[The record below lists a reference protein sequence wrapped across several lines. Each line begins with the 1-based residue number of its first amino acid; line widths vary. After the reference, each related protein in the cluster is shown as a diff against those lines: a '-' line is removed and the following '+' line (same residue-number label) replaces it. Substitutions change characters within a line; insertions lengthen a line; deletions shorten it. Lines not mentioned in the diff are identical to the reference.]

1 MTLSWLTDLRGAI
14 PKKLKTPLIIAGLL
28 VFVGIW
34 FLLSMGSNPIV
45 PGYALPHPLRVWRAF
60 GDLYSDNELI
70 RNVMI
75 SIAHNLG
82 GYIKAILWAIPLGF
96 MIGMLPIFRGS
107 LQPLIDAI
115 RFLPLT
121 AVTSL
126 FIVWYGIGS
135 EMKINFLAFGI
146 FIYLLPT
153 VILRIDEVDDVYVK
167 TVYTLGANKWQTIK
181 SVFFPA
187 VISRL
192 IDDIRV
198 LTAISWTYIIV
209 AETTAAT
216 GGLGP
221 LTFAAQRQGRVD
233 KTFAILMLIM
243 LIGLIQ
249 DRVFVFL
256 DRKFFPYKY
265 QTKPD
270 YDEKAHLKKST
281 VWDSLMDYVFQVFSI
296 IGFILYIL
304 VVINEYTGFFSDLK
318 IMDYFF
324 GDRAWTI
331 HFIIV
336 SVIAYT
342 GYKLYHK
349 YILKTDL

>member
-14 PKKLKTPLIIAGLL
+14 PKKLKTPLILGGVL
-28 VFVGIW
+28 VFFGAW
-34 FLLSMGSNPIV
+34 LLLSAGSSPII
-45 PGYALPHPLRVWRAF
+45 PGYALPHPSRVWNAF
-60 GDLYSDNELI
+60 GDLYRDNELI
-70 RNVMI
+70 RNITI

-96 MIGMLPIFRGS
+96 LIGMLPVFRGS
-107 LQPLIDAI
+107 LQPLIGAI

-167 TVYTLGANKWQTIK
+167 TVYTLGASKWQTIK
-181 SVFFPA
+181 SVFLPA
-187 VISRL
+187 VVSRL

-198 LTAISWTYIIV
+198 LTAICWTYIIV

-233 KTFAILMLIM
+233 KTFAILLLIM
-243 LIGLIQ
+243 FIGLVQ
-249 DRVFVFL
+249 DRIFVYL

-265 QTKPD
+265 QTKPG
-270 YDEKAHLKKST
+270 YDEKANLKKVS
-281 VWDSLMDYVFQVFSI
+281 VWDSIFDYVFQVVSI
-296 IGFILYIL
+296 LALVLYVLI
-304 VVINEYTGFFSDLK
+304 VINEYTAVFSDIK

-324 GDRAWTI
+324 GDRSWTI
-331 HFIIV
+331 HFIIL
-336 SVIAYT
+336 SIIGYT
-342 GYKLYHK
+342 GYKLYQK
-349 YILKTDL
+349 YILKADL

>member
-1 MTLSWLTDLRGAI
+1 MMSWLTELRGAI
-14 PKKLKTPLIIAGLL
+14 PKKFKIPLIIAGVVLFFL
-28 VFVGIW
+28 IW
-34 FLLSMGSNPIV
+34 LLLSSGANPII
-45 PGYALPHPLRVWRAF
+45 PGYALPHPSRVWNAF
-60 GDLYSDNELI
+60 GDLFRDNELV
-70 RNVMI
+70 RNTTI

-96 MIGMLPIFRGS
+96 LIGPLPMFRGS
-107 LQPLIDAI
+107 FQPLIDAI

-135 EMKINFLAFGI
+135 EMKINFLSFGI

-192 IDDIRV
+192 FDDIRV

-233 KTFAILMLIM
+233 KTFAILLLIM
-243 LIGLIQ
+243 LIGLVQ
-249 DRVFVFL
+249 DRIFSYL
-256 DRKFFPYKY
+256 DRKFFPFKY
-265 QTKPD
+265 QTKPS
-270 YDEKAHLKKST
+270 YDPSDSLKKIS
-281 VWDSLMDYVFQVFSI
+281 VWDSILDFGIRVM
-296 IGFILYIL
+296 GFIFLGLYVL
-304 VVINEYTGFFSDLK
+304 VVINEYTGIFSNVKVL
-318 IMDYFF
+318 DYFF
-324 GDRAWTI
+324 GDRSWTI
-331 HFIIV
+331 HFVILSII
-336 SVIAYT
+336 AFT
-342 GYKLYHK
+342 GYGLYKK
-349 YILKTDL
+349 YVLKIQQ

>member
-1 MTLSWLTDLRGAI
+1 MSWLTNLRGAI
-14 PKKLKTPLIIAGLL
+14 PKKFKTPLILAGLL
-28 VFVGIW
+28 VFLGIW
-34 FLLSMGSNPIV
+34 ILFSMGSDPLV
-45 PGYALPHPLRVWRAF
+45 PGYALPHPSRVWKAF
-60 GDLYSDNELI
+60 GDLYRDNELI
-70 RNVMI
+70 RNTTI

-82 GYIKAILWAIPLGF
+82 GYIKAILWAIPIGF

-126 FIVWYGIGS
+126 FIVWFGIGS
-135 EMKINFLAFGI
+135 DMKINFLAFGI

-153 VILRIDEVDDVYVK
+153 VIGRIDDVDDVYVK

-181 SVFFPA
+181 SVFIPS

-233 KTFAILMLIM
+233 KTFAILILIM
-243 LIGLIQ
+243 FIGVVQ
-249 DRVFVFL
+249 DRVFVYL

-265 QTKPD
+265 QTKPG
-270 YDEKAHLKKST
+270 YDETSLLKKVG
-281 VWDSLMDYVFQVFSI
+281 VWDSIMDYVFQVMS
-296 IGFILYIL
+296 FIALAIYVL
-304 VVINEYTGFFSDLK
+304 VVVNEYTGVLSDLK

-331 HFIIV
+331 HFVILSIIAF
-336 SVIAYT
+336 SSYSL
-342 GYKLYHK
+342 YKK
-349 YILKTDL
+349 YILKADIS